1 MTRTKRTK
9 STERPQWISGIASIA
24 VVVAPVIWVGL
35 QRPAL
40 LTEARSVAWFATII
54 AFTIL
59 FSIPLLRPQPANRVL
74 PIQLALAALALIANW
89 LIPMAIPGVAL
100 TGILLALVAAGH
112 AQLGRPLAFA
122 LMGIQT
128 LLLFVIYRWSA
139 GWPIEIAL
147 SASLAYGVLQLALQS
162 MWRLAILE
170 RSRRVALEGAMA
182 ELRSTHAMLEA
193 TARSAQRVEFARDLH
208 DVVGHH
214 LVALG
219 LQLDAAIA
227 EAPPTAAEGED
238 PARARIARARQL
250 VRLLLADV
258 REVVR
263 SLHEE
268 RAVDLRAALLALA
281 SEGAGPRVLVTIAP
295 DAPSMTS
302 ELANVLLRCTQEA
315 VTNARK
321 HADATIIEVELLAD
335 RLVVRDDGRGV
346 DRLQEGFGLRGMRE
360 RCASVGCEL
369 AVTSARGAGTSITV
383 RWTGEQP

>member
-1 MTRTKRTK
+1 VARTKRT
-9 STERPQWISGIASIA
+9 ERSQLLSGLASIV

-35 QRPAL
+35 QRPSRLAEPR
-40 LTEARSVAWFATII
+40 TIGWFITIV

-59 FSIPLLRPQPANRVL
+59 FSIPLLRPQPAARSL
-74 PIQLALAALALIANW
+74 PIQLTLASLALIANW

-112 AQLGRPLAFA
+112 AQFSRPLAFS
-122 LMGIQT
+122 LMAIQT
-128 LLLFVIYRWSA
+128 LLLFVIYRWSG
-139 GWPIEIAL
+139 GWPVEIAL
-147 SASLAYGVLQLALQS
+147 SASLAYGVLQIALQS

-170 RSRRVALEGAMA
+170 RSRRIALEGAMA
-182 ELRSTHAMLEA
+182 ELRSTQAMLEA
-193 TARSAQRVEFARDLH
+193 TSRSAQRVEFARDLH

-227 EAPPTAAEGED
+227 EAPTIDG
-238 PARARIARARQL
+238 ARDDASRSRVARARQL

-268 RAVDLRAALLALA
+268 RAVDLRAALQALA
-281 SEGAGPRVLVTIAP
+281 SEGAGPTVRVTIAP

-302 ELANVLLRCTQEA
+302 EVANALLRCAQEA

-321 HADATIIEVELLAD
+321 HAEASTIAVDLSAD

-346 DRLQEGFGLRGMRE
+346 PDSFGEGFGLRGMRE

-369 AVTSARGAGTSITV
+369 AVESARGVGTSIIM
-383 RWTGEQP
+383 RWPGERS